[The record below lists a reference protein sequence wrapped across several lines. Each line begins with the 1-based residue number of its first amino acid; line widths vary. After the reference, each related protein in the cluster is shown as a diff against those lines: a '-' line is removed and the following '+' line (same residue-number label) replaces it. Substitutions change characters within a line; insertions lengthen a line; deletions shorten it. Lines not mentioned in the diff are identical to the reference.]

1 MARVR
6 THVARVCTHV
16 ARVCTHVARVRT
28 HVARVRTHVARGSR
42 GGGARL
48 GCWHAAIILV
58 FAAPQLV
65 LKAAISVHDYDVLPA
80 PVWTWLFT
88 ASAPEPGHRP
98 VIWALAWVR
107 GQLTTG

>member
-1 MARVR
+1 MAQS
-6 THVARVCTHV
+6 
-16 ARVCTHVARVRT
+16 
-28 HVARVRTHVARGSR
+28 GSR
-42 GGGARL
+42 SGGARL

-88 ASAPEPGHRP
+88 ASAPEPGDRP